1 MVHIEHDPQRRSRDD
16 VLQVLRRLA
25 FPDEVITE
33 IGSKLPDYVD
43 LDEACSVLQSY
54 GLSRDAA
61 MSRLG
66 ASP

>member
-1 MVHIEHDPQRRSRDD
+1 MVHIEHNPQRRSRDD

-25 FPDEVITE
+25 FPDEVIAE
-33 IGSKLPDYVD
+33 IGSKLPEYVD
-43 LDEACSVLQSY
+43 LDEACNVLQSY

>member
-1 MVHIEHDPQRRSRDD
+1 MVHIEHDSQWRSRDE

-25 FPDEVITE
+25 FPEEIIVEVGT
-33 IGSKLPDYVD
+33 KLPERVD
-43 LDEACSVLQSY
+43 VESACNVLQAY
-54 GLSRDAA
+54 GVSRDAA

>member
-25 FPDEVITE
+25 FPDDVIAE
-33 IGSKLPDYVD
+33 IASKLPESVD
-43 LDEACSVLQSY
+43 VEEACNVLQAY

>member
-1 MVHIEHDPQRRSRDD
+1 MVHFEHDPQRRSRDD
-16 VLQVLRRLA
+16 ILQVLRRLA
-25 FPDEVITE
+25 FPDDVITE
-33 IGSKLPDYVD
+33 IGSKLPESVD
-43 LDEACSVLQSY
+43 IEQACDVLQAY